1 MKHRK
6 GRKKR
11 FIFDPG
17 CWNVI
22 NVEKKMEPLKVR
34 VESFSLSYST
44 FEVVIRI
51 SGDFSEY
58 VNLFL
63 QDRLGL

>member
-1 MKHRK
+1 M
-6 GRKKR
+6 
-11 FIFDPG
+11 
-17 CWNVI
+17 W
-22 NVEKKMEPLKVR
+22 KKMEPLSKTRKVR

-44 FEVVIRI
+44 FEVVMRI